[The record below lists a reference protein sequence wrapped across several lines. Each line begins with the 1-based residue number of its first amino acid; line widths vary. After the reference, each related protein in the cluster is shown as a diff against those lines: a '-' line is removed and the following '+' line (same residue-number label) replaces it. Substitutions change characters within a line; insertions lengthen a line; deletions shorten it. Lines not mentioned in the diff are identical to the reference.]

1 MLHKKKSNSI
11 YTVLSVSGASE
22 LEILFRVFFFFS
34 PISKDR
40 LFTEIDFETLL
51 DMTLSHI
58 SSLLDLVYERV

>member
-22 LEILFRVFFFFS
+22 LEILFRVFFFS